1 MILRTQLTPVFDAN
15 DIDVVLQGHD
25 HTYSR
30 SKMLYGDGQTHGKY
44 EFSLNADG
52 TDYDWDHAT
61 NVDTQEQIALAPEEG
76 DTDAQAALD
85 AFHEDNNCYTIED
98 VDGDT
103 VTDPQGILYMTAN
116 SASGSKYYELL
127 STQQDYVAARSQNW
141 LPSYSVITL
150 TADTFAI
157 DTYQITDDGKAE
169 AIDDIFTIKKTGAD
183 AADASADTT
192 DGSSDDTDTAADTT
206 DSASDAAAEASEN

>member
-1 MILRTQLTPVFDAN
+1 
-15 DIDVVLQGHD
+15 
-25 HTYSR
+25 
-30 SKMLYGDGQTHGKY
+30 MLYGDGQTHGKY
-44 EFSLNADG
+44 EFSLNEDG

-85 AFHEDNNCYTIED
+85 AFHQDNDCYTIED
-98 VDGDT
+98 VDGNT

-141 LPSYSVITL
+141 LPSYSVITM
-150 TADTFAI
+150 TADTFSI
-157 DTYQITDDGKAE
+157 ETYQITDDGKVE
-169 AIDDIFTIKKTGAD
+169 SIDDAFTIQKTDAGA
-183 AADASADTT
+183 AASDASADTT
-192 DGSSDDTDTAADTT
+192 DASSEAADTTNTTDTSADTTDSVSEETDSSDDTDASTDNADG
-206 DSASDAAAEASEN
+206 SADAAAETSEN

>member
-1 MILRTQLTPVFDAN
+1 
-15 DIDVVLQGHD
+15 
-25 HTYSR
+25 
-30 SKMLYGDGQTHGKY
+30 
-44 EFSLNADG
+44 
-52 TDYDWDHAT
+52 
-61 NVDTQEQIALAPEEG
+61 
-76 DTDAQAALD
+76 
-85 AFHEDNNCYTIED
+85 
-98 VDGDT
+98 
-103 VTDPQGILYMTAN
+103 MTAN

-169 AIDDIFTIKKTGAD
+169 AIDDTFTIKKTGAD

-206 DSASDAAAEASEN
+206 DSASDTTEAADTSADAAAEASEN

>member
-1 MILRTQLTPVFDAN
+1 M
-15 DIDVVLQGHD
+15 
-25 HTYSR
+25 
-30 SKMLYGDGQTHGKY
+30 QT
-44 EFSLNADG
+44 
-52 TDYDWDHAT
+52 
-61 NVDTQEQIALAPEEG
+61 EQIMPGIMRQMQLH
-76 DTDAQAALD
+76 
-85 AFHEDNNCYTIED
+85 HEDNDCYTIED

-127 STQQDYVAARSQNW
+127 STQQDYVAARSLNW

-169 AIDDIFTIKKTGAD
+169 AIDDTFTIKKTGAD

-206 DSASDAAAEASEN
+206 DSASDTAEAADTSATAAAEASGN

>member
-1 MILRTQLTPVFDAN
+1 
-15 DIDVVLQGHD
+15 
-25 HTYSR
+25 
-30 SKMLYGDGQTHGKY
+30 MLYGDGQTHGKY
-44 EFSLNADG
+44 EFSLNEDG

-85 AFHEDNNCYTIED
+85 AFHEDNDCYTIED

-141 LPSYSVITL
+141 LPSYSIITMDAEKF
-150 TADTFAI
+150 TI
-157 DTYQITDDGKAE
+157 DTYQITDDGSVE
-169 AIDDIFTIKKTGAD
+169 AIDDTFTIKKTGAD

-206 DSASDAAAEASEN
+206 DSASDTAEAADTSATAAAEASGN

>member
-1 MILRTQLTPVFDAN
+1 
-15 DIDVVLQGHD
+15 
-25 HTYSR
+25 
-30 SKMLYGDGQTHGKY
+30 MLYGDGQTHGKY
-44 EFSLNADG
+44 EFSLNEDG

-85 AFHEDNNCYTIED
+85 AFHQDNDCYTIED

-103 VTDPQGILYMTAN
+103 VTDPKGILYMTAN

-141 LPSYSVITL
+141 LPSYSVITM
-150 TADTFAI
+150 TADTFSI
-157 DTYQITDDGKAE
+157 ETYQITDDGKVE
-169 AIDDIFTIKKTGAD
+169 SIDDAFTIQKTDAGAD
-183 AADASADTT
+183 SSDASTDTTDTSADTTDSVSEETASSDNTDESTDNADASAD
-192 DGSSDDTDTAADTT
+192 
-206 DSASDAAAEASEN
+206 AAAETSEN